1 MITKNKITVKRFAPK
16 LNIKKG
22 DQVMVIS
29 GDEKGKKGETM
40 LAMKTVLE
48 PKPINIIEKASVES
62 FDEMKPELVF
72 IFHKTESIDSLIN
85 MLQDCKA
92 EMLS

>member
-1 MITKNKITVKRFAPK
+1 MITKNAKFGETTNVVVCEMGT
-16 LNIKKG
+16 G
-22 DQVMVIS
+22 DVWMVGS
-29 GDEKGKKGETM
+29 EKGKKGETM